1 MNIRLV
7 KKFTLF
13 SIVGFALFSG
23 SAIAAQIYLSDNT
36 PEKGYLLCANNK
48 TKVVTYPKKL
58 SCPSGSTA
66 LDLGA
71 VSGLNKNESSGYI
84 VELKPQDIVASVN
97 SKSEIILISKSNFK
111 SGYYNL
117 ISEISTLFLSTD
129 KQVILCSV
137 KTTGNSR
144 TWSGFPSHEVANSW
158 TGHTSQLAGVLY
170 VNSPTDVISVVCSF
184 TGNAKVNY
192 GYMSLIPIN
201 TPLISTSDSGQASAQ
216 QPISTNI
223 AYTAFLDKAIYTPGE
238 VATLLI
244 TGKDDSGNSVPDG
257 TQLASSQESITTSF
271 YPNSYAVAPKFTD
284 TARGGRWTYRL
295 IIGSATGTYSGTFK
309 VGNMAE
315 QKIPY
320 VVRNGG

>member
-1 MNIRLV
+1 MNLRLV

-13 SIVGFALFSG
+13 LIVGFALFSG

-48 TKVVTYPKKL
+48 TKAVTYPKKL

-71 VSGLNKNESSGYI
+71 ISGLNKNESSGYI
-84 VELKPQDIVASVN
+84 VDLKSQDITASVT
-97 SKSEIILISKSNFK
+97 SKSEKILISKSNFK
-111 SGYYNL
+111 SGYYNFV
-117 ISEISTLFLSTD
+117 SELSTLFLSTD

-144 TWSGFPSHEVANSW
+144 AWSGFPSHEVANTW
-158 TGHTSQLAGVLY
+158 TGHTSQLVGILY

-201 TPLISTSDSGQASAQ
+201 APTFVTSD
-216 QPISTNI
+216 
-223 AYTAFLDKAIYTPGE
+223 Y
-238 VATLLI
+238 
-244 TGKDDSGNSVPDG
+244 
-257 TQLASSQESITTSF
+257 
-271 YPNSYAVAPKFTD
+271 
-284 TARGGRWTYRL
+284 
-295 IIGSATGTYSGTFK
+295 
-309 VGNMAE
+309 
-315 QKIPY
+315 
-320 VVRNGG
+320 